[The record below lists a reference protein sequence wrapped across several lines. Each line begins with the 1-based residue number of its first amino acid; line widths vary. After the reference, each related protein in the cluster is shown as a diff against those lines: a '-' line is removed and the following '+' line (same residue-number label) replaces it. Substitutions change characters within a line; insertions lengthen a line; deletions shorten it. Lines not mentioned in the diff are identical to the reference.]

1 MDSQKD
7 NKIDNLDITDYLDIT
22 DNTFEINMSTMAD
35 CIDFGS
41 DTITFDSSVVLSDN
55 FGYDAYTN
63 NMETDHS
70 SGTITLTGPNS
81 DINIDGMS
89 LRETLK
95 GLNDRLAILQVNP
108 ALEAEFD
115 ELHALGEQYRAL
127 ERKLLEKKA
136 VWNALNGD

>member
-1 MDSQKD
+1 MNNNDHITVKLD
-7 NKIDNLDITDYLDIT
+7 DDFTFDIDNITIPDYDWVNLAPPPT
-22 DNTFEINMSTMAD
+22 
-35 CIDFGS
+35 
-41 DTITFDSSVVLSDN
+41 
-55 FGYDAYTN
+55 
-63 NMETDHS
+63 
-70 SGTITLTGPNS
+70 SGTIELTGEDA
-81 DINIDGMS
+81 DIIIDGMS
-89 LRETLK
+89 LRKTLQ

>member
-1 MDSQKD
+1 MGSEEDLITVSMPDPDMDVDFGLTSC
-7 NKIDNLDITDYLDIT
+7 
-22 DNTFEINMSTMAD
+22 MAD
-35 CIDFGS
+35 TTFSFDS
-41 DTITFDSSVVLSDN
+41 DTIVLSDLDYN
-55 FGYDAYTN
+55 SYGRN
-63 NMETDHS
+63 VETDYNT
-70 SGTITLTGPNS
+70 GTINLNGPSS
-81 DINIDGMS
+81 DINIDGVS
-89 LRETLK
+89 LKETLK